1 MRNRGINMET
11 TLSFVWVRK
20 KEKDAQCA
28 LVAFWVKFAGTKNE
42 GLQFLTWKAHFF
54 LHLLWKK
61 LVDRYCGLPKTK
73 VKESF
78 CISSRLEICILKIEI
93 KNFTFYIFQPL
104 QHPSGSLVTY
114 IKLSFSH
121 MTKKTLIHKLEHV
134 AFQTEQA
141 SGFLLL
147 DFYFDML
154 WNFHEKAN
162 LQFSEVS

>member
-1 MRNRGINMET
+1 MHFEN
-11 TLSFVWVRK
+11 WDK
-20 KEKDAQCA
+20 K
-28 LVAFWVKFAGTKNE
+28 FY
-42 GLQFLTWKAHFF
+42 F
-54 LHLLWKK
+54 LHFPTSSTSKWVIGDLHKGRVK
-61 LVDRYCGLPKTK
+61 LD
-73 VKESF
+73 
-78 CISSRLEICILKIEI
+78 
-93 KNFTFYIFQPL
+93 
-104 QHPSGSLVTY
+104 
-114 IKLSFSH
+114 FSH